1 MLRERPTTCYRTSI
15 QISIPCAI
23 SNRSRIFSNRRADLR
38 TIAEA
43 PFRLA
48 ANPQADRSAPY
59 GAAESRI
66 LSHTACEA
74 ARAAVCTWP
83 GYSPTPLRSLD
94 GIAQREGLDAI
105 WYKDESS
112 RFGLD
117 SFKALG
123 GAYGVQKL
131 LQRLISERTAATEVS
146 VQDLIDRRYQ
156 ETASG
161 VTVTCATAGNHGR
174 SVAWGA
180 QLFGC
185 KCVIYL
191 PAVTSH
197 QREAAIASY
206 GAEIVR
212 TSTNYDDAV
221 RRCDQDASRL
231 GRFVVSDTSY
241 PGYLE
246 IPRDVMQGYTVMAA
260 EIVEQLPAC
269 ARPTHLFVQAGV
281 GGLAAAM
288 IAHLWEAWG
297 VERPLTVV
305 VEPDSADPVF
315 RSATAGRPTPVPGDY
330 HTIMAGLA
338 AGEISLLAW
347 EILQRSADYVIAIPD
362 SAAEATMRLL
372 ADGVEADPRI
382 VAGESAVAGL
392 AAGLLALQDREARAA
407 LHLGSGTRL
416 LVIGTEGATDP
427 DSYFRIVGR
436 HAEEIATPA

>member
-1 MLRERPTTCYRTSI
+1 MSKEES
-15 QISIPCAI
+15 
-23 SNRSRIFSNRRADLR
+23 
-38 TIAEA
+38 

-59 GAAESRI
+59 GAAERSI
-66 LSHTACEA
+66 LSHAGCEA
-74 ARAAVCTWP
+74 ARAAVSSWP
-83 GYSPTPLRSLD
+83 GYRPTPLRSLE
-94 GIAQREGLDAI
+94 GLAQREGLDAI

-112 RFGLD
+112 RFGLN

-131 LQRLISERTAATEVS
+131 LQRLIRERTDATEVS
-146 VQDLIDRRYQ
+146 VQDLIDRRYD
-156 ETASG
+156 ETTSQ

-185 KCVIYL
+185 NCVIYL
-191 PAVTSH
+191 PAVASC
-197 QREAAIASY
+197 QREAAIAAY
-206 GAEIVR
+206 GAEVVR

-241 PGYLE
+241 AGCLE

-260 EIVEQLPAC
+260 EIIDQLPAD

-281 GGLAAAM
+281 GGLAAAVV
-288 IAHLWEAWG
+288 AHFWEAWG
-297 VERPLTVV
+297 ADRPLTVV
-305 VEPDSADPVF
+305 VEPDSADPVY
-315 RSATAGRPTPVPGDY
+315 RSATAGRATPVPGDY
-330 HTIMAGLA
+330 DTIMAGLA

-347 EILQRSADYVIAIPD
+347 RILQRSVDYVMTIPD

-372 ADGVEADPRI
+372 ADGVEGSPHI

-392 AAGLLALQDREARAA
+392 TAALLALQDNEARAA
-407 LHLGSGTRL
+407 LALGTGTHL

-427 DSYFRIVGR
+427 DSYLRIVGR
-436 HAEEIATPA
+436 HAQEIAALA

>member
-1 MLRERPTTCYRTSI
+1 L
-15 QISIPCAI
+15 
-23 SNRSRIFSNRRADLR
+23 NRRADLK
-38 TIAEA
+38 TTTEGLL
-43 PFRLA
+43 RLA

-59 GAAESRI
+59 GAAERRI
-66 LSHTACEA
+66 LSHAGYEA
-74 ARAAVCTWP
+74 ARAAIGAWP
-83 GYSPTPLRSLD
+83 GYRPTPLRSLD
-94 GIAQREGLDAI
+94 GLAQREGLYAI

-112 RFGLD
+112 RFGLN

-131 LQRLISERTAATEVS
+131 LQRLIRERPAATQVS
-146 VQDLIDRRYQ
+146 VQDLIDRRYH
-156 ETASG
+156 ESRSR

-191 PAVTSH
+191 PAVTSR
-197 QREAAIASY
+197 QREAAIAGY
-206 GAEIVR
+206 GAEVVR

-221 RRCDQDASRL
+221 RLCDQDARRH

-246 IPRDVMQGYTVMAA
+246 VPRDVMQGYTVMAG
-260 EIVEQLPAC
+260 EIVDQLPAG

-281 GGLAAAM
+281 GGLAAAV

-297 VERPLTVV
+297 VQRPLTVV
-305 VEPDSADPVF
+305 VEPDSADPVY

-338 AGEISLLAW
+338 AGKISMLAW
-347 EILQRSADYVIAIPD
+347 QILERGADYVMTIPD
-362 SAAEATMRLL
+362 AAAEAAMRLL
-372 ADGVEADPRI
+372 AEGIYSHTPI
-382 VAGESAVAGL
+382 VAGESGAAGL
-392 AAGLLALQDREARAA
+392 AAALLALRDEGARNALNLDRN
-407 LHLGSGTRL
+407 TRL
-416 LVIGTEGATDP
+416 LLIGSEGATDP
-427 DSYFRIVGR
+427 DGYARIVGR
-436 HAEEIATPA
+436 RPEQVARAG